1 MPGERYDVVYSPAAR
16 RALSE
21 TLPEAVAA
29 AVFEFTSGPLADNP
43 ERVGAALKAPFEGD
57 YRARRGEYRVRY
69 RIDTA
74 RHRVDVLDIEH
85 RRDAYRPHA

>member
-1 MPGERYDVVYSPAAR
+1 MARDPYDVIYSPAAR

-21 TLPEAVAA
+21 KLPESVAA
-29 AVFEFTSGPLADNP
+29 AVFEFTSGPLSENP
-43 ERVGAALKAPFEGD
+43 HRVGAALKAPFEGD

-69 RIDTA
+69 RIGES

-85 RRDAYRPHA
+85 RRGG